1 MLDTRTKALVAVAL
15 MAAPMIGV
23 AMPARGRELPSQLR
37 CRVAGG
43 FGFFVAGRRAIT
55 CTYYRPDDRVE
66 FYTGSSDKLGIDLG
80 PSNAQK
86 LNFIVKGATVE
97 QPGELDGKFV
107 GAQAG
112 IDVGFGAS
120 SEALV
125 GGATGHVALIPFTP
139 VLVLRARFDR
149 AQRRRRP
156 RHLRAALR
164 RQRTALAKGSLL
176 IIRHSGASAAR
187 TRNRCSSLSPGRS
200 MLTGSGP
207 A

>member
-1 MLDTRTKALVAVAL
+1 MRGIRWIITTAALAALAVPLVA
-15 MAAPMIGV
+15 APV
-23 AMPARGRELPSQLR
+23 QARELPSQLR
-37 CRVAGG
+37 CRQAGG

-66 FYTGSSDKLGIDLG
+66 FYTGSSDKVGVDLG

-86 LNFIVKGATVE
+86 LNFIVKGAALE

-139 VLVLRARFDR
+139 SSFYAPDSTGLNVAAGLGIFELHYAGSERRSLRDR
-149 AQRRRRP
+149 Y
-156 RHLRAALR
+156 
-164 RQRTALAKGSLL
+164 
-176 IIRHSGASAAR
+176 
-187 TRNRCSSLSPGRS
+187 
-200 MLTGSGP
+200 
-207 A
+207 

>member
-1 MLDTRTKALVAVAL
+1 MLDTRTKALVVVAL
-15 MAAPMIGV
+15 MAAPMIGL
-23 AMPARGRELPSQLR
+23 AMPAWARELPSQLR

-86 LNFIVKGATVE
+86 LNFIVKGAMVE

-125 GGATGHVALIPFTP
+125 GGASGHVALIPFTP
-139 VLVLRARFDR
+139 
-149 AQRRRRP
+149 
-156 RHLRAALR
+156 
-164 RQRTALAKGSLL
+164 
-176 IIRHSGASAAR
+176 
-187 TRNRCSSLSPGRS
+187 SSLYAPDSTGLNVAAGLGIFELHYAGSERRS
-200 MLTGSGP
+200 LRDRY
-207 A
+207 

>member
-1 MLDTRTKALVAVAL
+1 MLGPRSKALLAAAL
-15 MAAPMIGV
+15 IALP
-23 AMPARGRELPSQLR
+23 PALIAQSAGARELPSQLR

-66 FYTGSSDKLGIDLG
+66 FYTGSSDKIGVDLG

-120 SEALV
+120 SEALL

-139 VLVLRARFDR
+139 SSFYAPDSTGLNAAVGLGLFELHYAGSERRSLRDR
-149 AQRRRRP
+149 Y
-156 RHLRAALR
+156 
-164 RQRTALAKGSLL
+164 
-176 IIRHSGASAAR
+176 
-187 TRNRCSSLSPGRS
+187 
-200 MLTGSGP
+200 
-207 A
+207 

>member
-1 MLDTRTKALVAVAL
+1 MRRAITRALVAAASLAL
-15 MAAPMIGV
+15 PSLAALSPG
-23 AMPARGRELPSQLR
+23 AARELPSQLR

-66 FYTGSSDKLGIDLG
+66 FYTGSSDKIGLDLG
-80 PSNAQK
+80 PTNAQK
-86 LNFIVKGATVE
+86 LNFTVAGATVD

-112 IDVGFGAS
+112 VTVGFGAS

-139 VLVLRARFDR
+139 SSFYAPDATGINVAAGLGLLELHYAGSE
-149 AQRRRRP
+149 RR
-156 RHLRAALR
+156 ALR
-164 RQRTALAKGSLL
+164 DRY
-176 IIRHSGASAAR
+176 
-187 TRNRCSSLSPGRS
+187 
-200 MLTGSGP
+200 
-207 A
+207 

>member
-1 MLDTRTKALVAVAL
+1 MLDARIKAVLAAALIGLVSVPL
-15 MAAPMIGV
+15 
-23 AMPARGRELPSQLR
+23 MPAAARELPSQLR

-66 FYTGSSDKLGIDLG
+66 FYTGSSDKIGVDLG
-80 PSNAQK
+80 PANAQK
-86 LNFIVKGATVE
+86 LNFIVKGAVVE

-112 IDVGFGAS
+112 VTVGFGAS

-139 VLVLRARFDR
+139 SSLYDPDTTGLNIA
-149 AQRRRRP
+149 AGLGILELHYAGSERR
-156 RHLRAALR
+156 ALR
-164 RQRTALAKGSLL
+164 DRY
-176 IIRHSGASAAR
+176 
-187 TRNRCSSLSPGRS
+187 
-200 MLTGSGP
+200 
-207 A
+207 

>member
-1 MLDTRTKALVAVAL
+1 MPDLRMKALAAAALIVAAAL
-15 MAAPMIGV
+15 VSTAP
-23 AMPARGRELPSQLR
+23 ASARELPSQLR

-66 FYTGSSDKLGIDLG
+66 FYTGSSDKIGVDLG
-80 PSNAQK
+80 PTNAQK
-86 LNFIVKGATVE
+86 LDFVVKGAALE

-112 IDVGFGAS
+112 VTVGFGAS

-139 VLVLRARFDR
+139 
-149 AQRRRRP
+149 
-156 RHLRAALR
+156 
-164 RQRTALAKGSLL
+164 
-176 IIRHSGASAAR
+176 
-187 TRNRCSSLSPGRS
+187 SSLYAPDTTGINVAAGLGIFELHYAGSERRS
-200 MLTGSGP
+200 LRDRY
-207 A
+207 

>member
-1 MLDTRTKALVAVAL
+1 MLDTRTRALVVVAL
-15 MAAPMIGV
+15 MAAPMMGV
-23 AMPARGRELPSQLR
+23 AMLAQARELPSQLR

-112 IDVGFGAS
+112 IDIGFGAS

-125 GGATGHVALIPFTP
+125 GGASGHVALIPFTP
-139 VLVLRARFDR
+139 
-149 AQRRRRP
+149 
-156 RHLRAALR
+156 
-164 RQRTALAKGSLL
+164 
-176 IIRHSGASAAR
+176 
-187 TRNRCSSLSPGRS
+187 SSLYAPDATGLNVAAGLGIFELHYAGSERRS
-200 MLTGSGP
+200 LRDRY
-207 A
+207 

>member
-1 MLDTRTKALVAVAL
+1 MRDMRMKALLLIAL
-15 MAAPMIGV
+15 MAA
-23 AMPARGRELPSQLR
+23 ASTLPAQARELPSQLR

-55 CTYYRPDDRVE
+55 CTYYRPDDRIE

-80 PSNAQK
+80 PANAQK
-86 LNFIVKGATVE
+86 LNFVVRGELME

-139 VLVLRARFDR
+139 SSFYAPDSTGLNVAAGLGIFELHYAGSERRSLRDR
-149 AQRRRRP
+149 Y
-156 RHLRAALR
+156 
-164 RQRTALAKGSLL
+164 
-176 IIRHSGASAAR
+176 
-187 TRNRCSSLSPGRS
+187 
-200 MLTGSGP
+200 
-207 A
+207 

>member
-1 MLDTRTKALVAVAL
+1 MRDMRMKALLLMAL
-15 MAAPMIGV
+15 MAA
-23 AMPARGRELPSQLR
+23 ASTLSAQARELPSQLR

-55 CTYYRPDDRVE
+55 CTYYRPDDRIE

-80 PSNAQK
+80 PANAQK
-86 LNFIVKGATVE
+86 LNFVVRGELME

-139 VLVLRARFDR
+139 SSFYAPDSTGLNVAAGLGIFELHYAGSERRSLRDR
-149 AQRRRRP
+149 Y
-156 RHLRAALR
+156 
-164 RQRTALAKGSLL
+164 
-176 IIRHSGASAAR
+176 
-187 TRNRCSSLSPGRS
+187 
-200 MLTGSGP
+200 
-207 A
+207 